1 MTRDPLAALTPSQRR
16 ALAARQT
23 DPRARAVASVAPVAR
38 RRAGA
43 VAHARGDAFE
53 ALLSR
58 HHAVAL
64 AEGLADVRKVGAP
77 VAVGRGGKPVAWAG
91 VGPADYVGTL
101 RGGRSVVVEAK
112 SVDGRFSRAHV
123 AEHQREHL
131 DACAALGGLALL
143 ALEVRGCGVYVVEW
157 ATAPWRVS
165 SHAVT
170 ATENGREVRRVV
182 ESRTLGAE
190 ELAGHRAAEGCYLRR
205 WAAARGEV
213 QR

>member
-1 MTRDPLAALTPSQRR
+1 MKRPALTLRPDVLALQPPAVRAAASGAAVVRR
-16 ALAARQT
+16 H
-23 DPRARAVASVAPVAR
+23 
-38 RRAGA
+38 AGR

-58 HHAVAL
+58 HHAAAL

-77 VAVGRGGKPVAWAG
+77 VHVGKGGAPKAWAG

-157 ATAPWRVS
+157 AAAPWRVS

-170 ATENGREVRRVV
+170 ATERGRKVRRTV

-205 WAAARGEV
+205 WVAVAVRVEGT
-213 QR
+213 

>member
-1 MTRDPLAALTPSQRR
+1 MTR
-16 ALAARQT
+16 
-23 DPRARAVASVAPVAR
+23 PR
-38 RRAGA
+38 
-43 VAHARGDAFE
+43 E
-53 ALLSR
+53 
-58 HHAVAL
+58 
-64 AEGLADVRKVGAP
+64 
-77 VAVGRGGKPVAWAG
+77 
-91 VGPADYVGTL
+91 YVGCVV
-101 RGGRSVVVEAK
+101 GVRSVVVEAK

-143 ALEVRGCGVYVVEW
+143 AVEVRGCGVYVVEW

>member
-1 MTRDPLAALTPSQRR
+1 MRRPALTLPPALLALQPPAVR
-16 ALAARQT
+16 AAAS
-23 DPRARAVASVAPVAR
+23 SVPAAR

-58 HHAVAL
+58 HHAAAL

-77 VAVGRGGKPVAWAG
+77 VVVGRGGAPKAWAG

-101 RGGRSVVVEAK
+101 RGGRSLVVEAK
-112 SVDGRFSRAHV
+112 STATRLSRADI

-143 ALEVRGCGVYVVEW
+143 AVELRGRGVYVVEW

-165 SHAVT
+165 SRAVT
-170 ATENGREVRRVV
+170 ATERGREVRRVV

-205 WAAARGEV
+205 WAAVRGEV
-213 QR
+213 AK

>member
-1 MTRDPLAALTPSQRR
+1 MSSLTFEREI
-16 ALAARQT
+16 
-23 DPRARAVASVAPVAR
+23 
-38 RRAGA
+38 AG
-43 VAHARGDAFE
+43 RTFTFE
-53 ALLSR
+53 AT
-58 HHAVAL
+58 VT
-64 AEGLADVRKVGAP
+64 
-77 VAVGRGGKPVAWAG
+77 AG
-91 VGPADYVGTL
+91 HPGSL

-143 ALEVRGCGVYVVEW
+143 ALNVYGCGVYVVRW
-157 ATAPWRVS
+157 DAAPWRVS

-170 ATENGREVRRVV
+170 ATERGRKVRRVV

-205 WAAARGEV
+205 WVAVAVRVEGT
-213 QR
+213 